1 MTHDTDTKSRL
12 QFLEGPNTLA
22 TALQTGHDYV
32 EELITAAKKMLQ
44 EINKRGW
51 LP

>member
-12 QFLEGPNTLA
+12 QFLKDPNTLA

-32 EELITAAKKMLQ
+32 EELVYPVTHCVTFRA
-44 EINKRGW
+44 
-51 LP
+51 